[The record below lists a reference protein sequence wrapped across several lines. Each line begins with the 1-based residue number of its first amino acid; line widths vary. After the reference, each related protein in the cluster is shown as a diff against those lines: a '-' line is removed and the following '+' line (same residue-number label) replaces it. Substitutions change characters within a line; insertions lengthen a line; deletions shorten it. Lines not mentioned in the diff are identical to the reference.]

1 MNNTVFDIITDAQHR
16 NNKGITFIS
25 GANDETYVS
34 YHDLYEKSIEI
45 LGVLQKKGLQK
56 NDELILQITDSTTF
70 IQVFWACI
78 LGGIIPVPLSIG
90 YNPEHKLKVIRIWK
104 ILNNPFIISDLKN
117 LTSLQEIA
125 ESDIS
130 NAMSNKSIQLN
141 EIEVDTNLIGK
152 LMPPKPEDI
161 AFIQFSSGTT
171 GDPKGVVLTHKNLT
185 TNLSDL
191 NDAWGTTDVDSSLS
205 WTPLTHDMGLI
216 AVHLA
221 STLKKIQQYIIPT
234 SVFIRRPNL
243 WLMKADEHRITQ
255 LYSPNFG
262 FKFFLD
268 HYKKRG
274 SYNWD
279 LSCVRLIANGAEP
292 ISALLCDN
300 FLQEMRQFELNPN
313 ALNTV
318 YGLAEATV
326 AVSVPK
332 VGELFV
338 PVNVDR
344 ASVGIGQKVREINN
358 QKESITFVEVGTA
371 VNNCLLR
378 ICDDF
383 NNVLK
388 DGYIGFI
395 QIKGDNVTSGY
406 YNNESATNDI
416 LTPDGWLNTGDI
428 GFIREGR
435 LVVTGRSKD
444 IIIKNGQNYY
454 AHDIE
459 RIAENVKEV
468 ELGNIVACGI
478 YNEVKGEEDLVLFF
492 RCKKSFDMTLVDQE
506 IKKEISQ
513 QLGLE
518 VHQIIP
524 VRKILKTT
532 SGKVQ
537 RGKMKEYYKDYIN

>member
-1 MNNTVFDIITDAQHR
+1 MNNTVFDIITDAQNR

-34 YHDLYEKSIEI
+34 YHELYEKSIKV
-45 LGVLQKKGLQK
+45 LGMLQKKGLKK
-56 NDELILQITDSTTF
+56 NDELILQITDNTAF

-90 YNPEHKLKVIRIWK
+90 YNSENKLKVIRIWK

-125 ESDIS
+125 ESHIS
-130 NAMSNKSIQLN
+130 DAMSNKSILLN
-141 EIEVDTNLIGK
+141 EIQVDTDLIGE
-152 LMPPKPEDI
+152 LMPPKPDDI

-171 GDPKGVVLTHKNLT
+171 GDPKGVVLTHENLT
-185 TNLSDL
+185 TNLSAL

-205 WTPLTHDMGLI
+205 WMPLTHDMGLI

-234 SVFIRRPNL
+234 SVFIRRPSL

-268 HYKKRG
+268 HYKKSG

-292 ISALLCDN
+292 ISALLCNN
-300 FLQEMRQFELNPN
+300 FLQEMSQFELNAK

-344 ASVGIGQKVREINN
+344 ASVGIGQKVREIIN
-358 QKESITFVEVGTA
+358 QEKSITFVEVGTA
-371 VNNCLLR
+371 VNNCVFR
-378 ICDDF
+378 ICDDL

-388 DGYIGFI
+388 DGYVGLI

-406 YNNESATNDI
+406 YNNESATKDI

-428 GFIREGR
+428 GFIREGS

-468 ELGNIVACGI
+468 ELGNVVACGV
-478 YNEVKGEEDLVLFF
+478 YNEVKGEEDIVLFF
-492 RCKKSFDMTLVDQE
+492 RCKKSFNMTLVDQE
-506 IKKEISQ
+506 IKKVISQ